1 MKILVT
7 GGLGFIGSALIR
19 KILDSTKDHVLNV
32 DCCTY
37 ASMPEALEGK
47 EKNNRYNFL
56 KIDISNYDLINK
68 AIQSF
73 KPNKI
78 FHLAAESH
86 VDRSIVNPAVFM
98 YTNIMGTFNILQS
111 IKLSKNI
118 LPSDFV
124 LLHVSTDE
132 VFGSLTFDENPFNE
146 MSSYQPNS
154 PYSASKASSDL
165 LVRAWHETYDINTVI
180 NVKDA
185 SIFHRYNT
193 ILNNVNFKINKGEF
207 VYLIGKTGSGKS
219 SLLKTIY
226 GDLILKMGS
235 INVDGHE
242 IKDIKKSELPLIRR
256 KLGIIFQDFQLFQ
269 DRSIAENLI
278 FVMKA
283 TGWKKNIINDNVLKL
298 LSKVGIEDKANR
310 YPHQLSGGEQ
320 QRAVIARALINNPI
334 ILIADEPTGNLD
346 PKVSENI
353 FKLFLEINKKG
364 TTILMATHN
373 YELIKKFNNRTLNC
387 IEGKVEEINVNN
399 I

>member
-1 MKILVT
+1 M
-7 GGLGFIGSALIR
+7 
-19 KILDSTKDHVLNV
+19 N
-32 DCCTY
+32 
-37 ASMPEALEGK
+37 
-47 EKNNRYNFL
+47 
-56 KIDISNYDLINK
+56 
-68 AIQSF
+68 
-73 KPNKI
+73 
-78 FHLAAESH
+78 
-86 VDRSIVNPAVFM
+86 
-98 YTNIMGTFNILQS
+98 
-111 IKLSKNI
+111 
-118 LPSDFV
+118 
-124 LLHVSTDE
+124 
-132 VFGSLTFDENPFNE
+132 
-146 MSSYQPNS
+146 
-154 PYSASKASSDL
+154 
-165 LVRAWHETYDINTVI
+165 DINTVI
-180 NVKDA
+180 DIKDA

-193 ILNNVNFKINKGEF
+193 ILNDVNFKIKKGEF
-207 VYLIGKTGSGKS
+207 VYIIGKTGSGKS

-235 INVDGHE
+235 INVVGHE
-242 IKDIKKSELPLIRR
+242 MKNIKKSKLPFIRR

-298 LSKVGIEDKANR
+298 LSKVGLEDKANR

-387 IEGKVEEINVNN
+387 IEGKVEEININN

>member
-1 MKILVT
+1 M
-7 GGLGFIGSALIR
+7 
-19 KILDSTKDHVLNV
+19 N
-32 DCCTY
+32 
-37 ASMPEALEGK
+37 
-47 EKNNRYNFL
+47 
-56 KIDISNYDLINK
+56 
-68 AIQSF
+68 
-73 KPNKI
+73 
-78 FHLAAESH
+78 
-86 VDRSIVNPAVFM
+86 
-98 YTNIMGTFNILQS
+98 
-111 IKLSKNI
+111 
-118 LPSDFV
+118 
-124 LLHVSTDE
+124 
-132 VFGSLTFDENPFNE
+132 
-146 MSSYQPNS
+146 
-154 PYSASKASSDL
+154 
-165 LVRAWHETYDINTVI
+165 DINTVI
-180 NVKDA
+180 DIKDA

-193 ILNNVNFKINKGEF
+193 ILNDVNFKIKKGEF
-207 VYLIGKTGSGKS
+207 VYIIGKTGSGKS

-235 INVDGHE
+235 INVVGHE
-242 IKDIKKSELPLIRR
+242 MKNIKKSKLPFIRR

-298 LSKVGIEDKANR
+298 LSKVGLEDKANR

-387 IEGKVEEINVNN
+387 IRGKVEEININN